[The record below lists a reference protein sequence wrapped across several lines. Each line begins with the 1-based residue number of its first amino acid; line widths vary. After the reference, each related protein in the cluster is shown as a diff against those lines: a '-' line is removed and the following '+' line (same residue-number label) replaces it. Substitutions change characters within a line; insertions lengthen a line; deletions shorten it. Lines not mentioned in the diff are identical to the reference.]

1 MLAPLRSWLRR
12 RRRVLVVLGLGALSV
27 PLACDLLVGANVVV
41 HVDPASVPH
50 RRIGLVLGTSPLHEG
65 RPNRFYEARLDAAAA
80 LYHAG
85 AVDGLLVSGDN
96 RRHDY
101 NEPDA
106 MRADLVARGV
116 PLEHVTCDY
125 AGFRTL
131 DSVVRAR
138 HVFGLDAVT
147 IVSQPFHTERAVFL
161 ARAHG
166 LDALAFGAADP
177 ALRSWLKV
185 RTREVGARMLAVLDG
200 VVGTE
205 PHFLGEPVAVAA
217 RERLVR

>member
-1 MLAPLRSWLRR
+1 
-12 RRRVLVVLGLGALSV
+12 
-27 PLACDLLVGANVVV
+27 
-41 HVDPASVPH
+41 
-50 RRIGLVLGTSPLHEG
+50 
-65 RPNRFYEARLDAAAA
+65 
-80 LYHAG
+80 
-85 AVDGLLVSGDN
+85 
-96 RRHDY
+96 
-101 NEPDA
+101 
-106 MRADLVARGV
+106 
-116 PLEHVTCDY
+116 
-125 AGFRTL
+125 
-131 DSVVRAR
+131 
-138 HVFGLDAVT
+138 LDAVT

-185 RTREVGARMLAVLDG
+185 RTREVGARMLAVLDV